1 MDEED
6 GFIKGDPS
14 KTVSL
19 DIFGWKGGFKIKR
32 LWGNI
37 YRQGDFIPPHVHLSG
52 DISFSLVLKMPPIEM
67 LDQKKN
73 EGCLILRYGED
84 PGGQAK
90 IRPITNQFVL
100 PKAGDLIIFP
110 QNLLHYTIPMSNPKA
125 ERISISGNILLTEN

>member
-1 MDEED
+1 
-6 GFIKGDPS
+6 
-14 KTVSL
+14 
-19 DIFGWKGGFKIKR
+19 
-32 LWGNI
+32 
-37 YRQGDFIPPHVHLSG
+37 
-52 DISFSLVLKMPPIEM
+52 MPPIEM